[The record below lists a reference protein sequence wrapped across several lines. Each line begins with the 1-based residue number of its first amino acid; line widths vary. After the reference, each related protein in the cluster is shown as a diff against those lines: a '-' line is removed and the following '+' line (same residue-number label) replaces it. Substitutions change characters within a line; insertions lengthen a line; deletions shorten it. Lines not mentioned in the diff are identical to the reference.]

1 VRERLHAGIRWLDA
15 QTLRERVLVV
25 AAALVGVYAIW
36 DLAIMSPLDAER
48 RDVAAEAET
57 VRTQIESLR
66 NEFAALETRFQGDP
80 NAENR
85 DRRAALVAS
94 IAQLD
99 RQLGERTD
107 DLIPPSE
114 MPRVLRDLVE
124 LEGALQIVRLESL
137 PVESLLKVEEGQT
150 PARARVYKHGLVLEL
165 QGDYLATLEYLES
178 LEALPWNLLWDS
190 LEYRVDEYPYA
201 RVKLVVYSLSTQEGW
216 IGV

>member
-1 VRERLHAGIRWLDA
+1 VTERLRAGIRWLDE

-25 AAALVGVYAIW
+25 AVALVAFYAIW

-48 RDVAAEAET
+48 RDVAAETEA

-66 NEFAALETRFQGDP
+66 AEFAALETRFQGDP

-85 DRRAALVAS
+85 DRKAALVAS

-107 DLIPPSE
+107 DLIPPGE

-137 PVESLLKVEEGQT
+137 PVESLLKVEEGPA
-150 PARARVYKHGLVLEL
+150 PARARVYRHGLVLEL
-165 QGDYLATLEYLES
+165 QGDYLATLQYLES

-190 LEYRVDEYPYA
+190 LEYRVDEYPDA
-201 RVKLVVYSLSTQEGW
+201 RVTLVVYSLSTQEGW